1 MLQPHRHAKTA
12 VVLLATTLLGL
23 PACAPSAPTAAT
35 APANTPPPIEGRT
48 PTDYRKI
55 DASAPAIPAWVL
67 TIPDDSDN
75 QHFLVALS
83 EYHASEQDARDTALK
98 NARREYAQ
106 YTGVEVS
113 DVDEVIRAM
122 YGVSS
127 DVFDP
132 TVAGRAKT
140 TQKTDA
146 QVSRIKA
153 KQWYF
158 EKYQAS
164 KGKVAQGQVFKYWV
178 LVSVPV
184 DEYDRVQAWRK
195 QKRDDLTAAQQKRD
209 DAAKSELAQQ
219 LQIYRDKLAEIQ
231 RNIDGGEPVLAL
243 AAIKA
248 ERDRLYET
256 EKRFSANGSPYLEMI
271 DKLQNA
277 QRNVTSLVG
286 QVRASLQIDCGRSGT
301 ISATSNARGY
311 PVPAWACA
319 KTPAGTRPLPNL
331 PLTLM
336 DQKGAVMARAITDRN
351 GRGEFHLNQ
360 LEPGRYRVGLDLE
373 SGILATLDKGIA
385 ESLAVIENHVMVTQA
400 ENEFEAAIHNA
411 VVLLFAGQNQSSDSD
426 YRVILGPV
434 TYGSSR
440 QGTELSLEVQRQL
453 RKDLTRMQGLSVIEP
468 RPRDTNVVA
477 QAVTR
482 GIAIQKNTAQSTAAT
497 APNLGAASF
506 QAIIDGAEAALET
519 TYDLRGD
526 AIAFDL
532 TLRQAGTDMVLSAAP
547 VSIPRSAVPAGV
559 EIFPAVA
566 PPPFPPATVPTAAT
580 IRLQVTSHLGDGQT
594 YREGD
599 AISYFV
605 NSDRDAYLLLIY
617 EDAAHNLIQI
627 LPNRYSG
634 EGFFRAG
641 NLLQIPAPN
650 DRFEFVITAPFGT
663 EKVWAF
669 ASSRPFA
676 PPAGDSL
683 ENGLVLLRGNL
694 NGIVQSL
701 RRTGQAAGNAYGEA
715 QAVITTVAQH

>member
-12 VVLLATTLLGL
+12 VALLATMLFGL
-23 PACAPSAPTAAT
+23 PACTPSAPNAAA
-35 APANTPPPIEGRT
+35 APTTPPPIEGRT

-55 DASAPAIPAWVL
+55 DASAPAMPDWVL

-106 YTGVEVS
+106 FTGVEIS

-140 TQKTDA
+140 SQKTDA

-178 LVSVPV
+178 LVSVPI

-195 QKRDDLTAAQQKRD
+195 QKSDDLVAAQQKRD
-209 DAAKSELAQQ
+209 DAAKTELAQQ
-219 LQIYRDKLAEIQ
+219 LQTHRDKLAEIQ

-248 ERDRLYET
+248 EWDRLYEV
-256 EKRFSANGSPYLEMI
+256 EKRFNANGSPYLEMT
-271 DKLQNA
+271 DKLRTA

-286 QVRASLQIDCGRSGT
+286 QVRAALQIDCGRSGT
-301 ISATSNARGY
+301 ISATSSARGY

-319 KTPAGTRPLPNL
+319 KTSTGRRPLPNL
-331 PLTLM
+331 PLILVH
-336 DQKGAVMARAITDRN
+336 QNGEVMARAITDRT

-360 LEPGRYRVGLDLE
+360 LEPGRYRIGLDLE

-385 ESLAVIENHVMVTQA
+385 ESLAVIENHVTVTPA

-411 VVLLFAGQNQSSDSD
+411 VVLLFAGQNQSTASD

-440 QGTELSLEVQRQL
+440 QGTELSLEVQQQL

-477 QAVTR
+477 QAITR
-482 GIAIQKNTAQSTAAT
+482 GIAIQKNSTESAAAT

-506 QAIIDGAEAALET
+506 QAVIDGADAALET
-519 TYDLRGD
+519 NYDLRGD
-526 AIAFDL
+526 AVKFDL

-547 VSIPRSAVPAGV
+547 VSIPRSAIPNGIEVIPALAST
-559 EIFPAVA
+559 PL
-566 PPPFPPATVPTAAT
+566 PPMTIPTATT

-605 NSDRDAYLLLIY
+605 NSDRDAHLLLIY

-627 LPNRYSG
+627 LPNRYSD

-669 ASSRPFA
+669 ASSRPFP
-676 PPAGDSL
+676 PPAGDPL
-683 ENGLVLLRGNL
+683 ENGLTLLRGNL

-715 QAVITTVAQH
+715 QAIITTVAKH